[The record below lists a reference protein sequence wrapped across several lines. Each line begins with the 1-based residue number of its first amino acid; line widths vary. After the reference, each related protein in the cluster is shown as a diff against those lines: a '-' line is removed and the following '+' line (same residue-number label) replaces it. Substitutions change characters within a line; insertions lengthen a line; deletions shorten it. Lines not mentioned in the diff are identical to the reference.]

1 MSKTD
6 KTSEI
11 IASLNDYVE
20 KRKESLDEEN
30 ARLLK
35 QGKESFNELIIE
47 KQKNFS
53 LTVVASNENSSNW
66 QTQAESLFQSV
77 LMWFRKVVI
86 FLQSKLK
93 KKSRR

>member
-20 KRKESLDEEN
+20 KRKEVLDEEN

-35 QGKESFNELIIE
+35 QGKESFKELIIE

-53 LTVVASNENSSNW
+53 IAVVASNEKSSNW
-66 QTQAESLFQSV
+66 QAQAKSLFQSV
-77 LMWFRKVVI
+77 LRWFRQAII
-86 FLQSKLK
+86 FLRSKLK
-93 KKSRR
+93 MKSRR